1 MERMP
6 PDEPGLA
13 PVIRL
18 PVKPRPSLP
27 TVPVARP
34 SLSTVPVV
42 PLQDV
47 RTRRMKWGVLL
58 AGAFLVGLM
67 GSLLM
72 MAIDSVDEEA
82 GPVRQSEEG
91 ASFEDV
97 SPFRSSSGAQPDLSG
112 PAWFSTGQGKDSQ

>member
-1 MERMP
+1 
-6 PDEPGLA
+6 
-13 PVIRL
+13 
-18 PVKPRPSLP
+18 
-27 TVPVARP
+27 
-34 SLSTVPVV
+34 
-42 PLQDV
+42 
-47 RTRRMKWGVLL
+47 MKWGVLL